1 MNPIMAILFMIIAT
15 AITVGATM
23 YLGYFNG
30 WIATV
35 ETIGILVVIINI
47 FIIIIASAWRR

>member
-1 MNPIMAILFMIIAT
+1 MNPILSILMMIIS
-15 AITVGATM
+15 TVLVVGITM

-47 FIIIIASAWRR
+47 FLIIIASAWRK